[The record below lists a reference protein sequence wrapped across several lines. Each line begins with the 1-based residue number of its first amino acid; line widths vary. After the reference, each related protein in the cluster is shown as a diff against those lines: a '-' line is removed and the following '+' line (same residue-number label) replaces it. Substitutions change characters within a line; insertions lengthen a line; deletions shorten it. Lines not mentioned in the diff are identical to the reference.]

1 MLCTPQSYWKCLNLV
16 SFLYNNYSWFFGA
29 ITRKHAENLLMQP
42 FNDCGSFLIRNSE
55 STSGDYSLSIK
66 FTKVVRHYRIKQSSK
81 GYSISNWTVTFGSI
95 PELVAHYSKKSDGL
109 CVNLRTTCLITRP
122 KTASV
127 SEEANETLEVD
138 RSFIWFDKKLGEGKF
153 GEVWQAAWNG
163 PTNLKVA
170 IKHTYIAI
178 LYCCKCS

>member
-1 MLCTPQSYWKCLNLV
+1 M
-16 SFLYNNYSWFFGA
+16 
-29 ITRKHAENLLMQP
+29 I
-42 FNDCGSFLIRNSE
+42 I
-55 STSGDYSLSIK
+55 
-66 FTKVVRHYRIKQSSK
+66 
-81 GYSISNWTVTFGSI
+81 ISNLTALFGSI

-153 GEVWQAAWNG
+153 GEVWQACIA
-163 PTNLKVA
+163 TVYTYSDTVYTVA
-170 IKHTYIAI
+170 IQ
-178 LYCCKCS
+178 L